1 MTLQSDLNALA
12 ADATTWDN
20 ISAAL
25 TSASGGVGSLNLGT
39 PELSWAAEVTG
50 LTTTYSDFQEKLTG
64 LLDGGTTE
72 TSNVA
77 GALRQIKAAYEDTD
91 TSARDQFD
99 GLWEFTP

>member
-1 MTLQSDLNALA
+1 MTLQADLNALG
-12 ADATTWDN
+12 ADAATWDG
-20 ISAAL
+20 ISSAL
-25 TSASGGVGSLNLGT
+25 SSASGGVAGLDLGT

-50 LTTTYSDFQEKLTG
+50 LTTTYADFQEKLIG

-72 TSNVA
+72 ASNVA

-91 TSARDQFD
+91 TTARDQFD